1 MKILITA
8 FPKRF
13 RVFLILALVAFL
25 VAETIAATVT
35 LGWKPNPEPDI
46 AGYRVYYGTVA
57 APFGNVVD
65 VGWPT
70 ATLTNLENAVTY
82 TIAVTAY
89 NTAGA
94 ESAYSQPVSYTVGSS
109 RVIPEAVLHN
119 ISCRA
124 FAQTD
129 ENVMIGGFI
138 VDGIVGKKVALR
150 ALGPSLAGAGVSEA
164 MADPFLQIVDSSGAV
179 VASNDNWNVPG
190 QELDAFGLAPTD
202 GREAALVTT
211 LQPGAYSAL
220 VSGRGAST
228 GVALFE
234 LYDLDAETGRV
245 ANVSTRSRIEAGDKV
260 LIGGFIIGG
269 TMGTPVIIRAI
280 GPSLI
285 ANGVADALLDPPL
298 DVYDSNGTLMVS
310 NDNWRTDQE
319 SSIVETGLPPAD
331 DREAAIVST
340 LAPGAYSVVIQG
352 ATGGSGVAL
361 FEIYALNK

>member
-1 MKILITA
+1 LIKA

-13 RVFLILALVAFL
+13 QVLLIGAFLALIVD
-25 VAETIAATVT
+25 EMSAATVS
-35 LGWKPNPEPDI
+35 LGWNANPEPNI
-46 AGYRVYYGTVA
+46 AGYRVYYGTAA
-57 APFGNVVD
+57 APFANLID
-65 VGWPT
+65 VGLPT
-70 ATLTNLENAVTY
+70 ATIINLENGVTY
-82 TIAVTAY
+82 TFAVTPY
-89 NTAGA
+89 NTSGV

-260 LIGGFIIGG
+260 LLGGFIIGG
-269 TMGTPVIIRAI
+269 TMGTPVIIRAV

-285 ANGVADALLDPPL
+285 ANGVSDALLDPRL

-352 ATGGSGVAL
+352 AAGGSGVAL